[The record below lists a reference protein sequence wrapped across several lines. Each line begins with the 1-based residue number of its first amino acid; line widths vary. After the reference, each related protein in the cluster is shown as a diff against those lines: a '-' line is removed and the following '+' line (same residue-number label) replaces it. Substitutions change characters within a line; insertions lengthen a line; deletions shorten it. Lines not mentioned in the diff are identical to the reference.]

1 MPYTKVIAL
10 GVVSFFLA
18 VNVFIVSLM
27 PTADSPSFHPMA
39 KYSLFLDPFSESFH
53 ADSARSFLKFGLLHN
68 AGLATLSKDWMIKY
82 TGRFKEYIIDPSQEY
97 FVYTHYPSTSDLI
110 AGIGAKLFGLENVQN
125 LRILPLIINGLLL
138 FVFFSHALLLFPNK
152 KQQAFFM
159 AMFFVVP
166 IGWNGMHTFTHFSYA
181 LYLSLAFIG
190 VMLPVFQSLQPTLK
204 RHAKSMALLFGFLAG
219 LFTFDYFFIVVGIPL
234 AVCLLFHGRE
244 TFSNKTLKRQWLI
257 LGFLAGVGF
266 AVAHAVHFMQVVAY
280 YGSFTM
286 AFEDIFGAVLYRIT
300 GNAEHYTLI
309 SGMKKIED
317 CLSPYCGYLMDLGP
331 IKGRLMLL
339 FDYLT
344 LWTSFNGFIVFLGQ
358 DLPERY
364 TASLSYRIQNIS
376 GYLFLPIILWGGL
389 AMGATAI
396 FKKRFLN
403 PCVLLFLSTLAIS
416 SLWLFLMKNHGIVHI
431 HVLPRHYYFCFIM
444 MLLFVTRMMD
454 IKGAPRSS

>member
-1 MPYTKVIAL
+1 
-10 GVVSFFLA
+10 
-18 VNVFIVSLM
+18 
-27 PTADSPSFHPMA
+27 
-39 KYSLFLDPFSESFH
+39 
-53 ADSARSFLKFGLLHN
+53 
-68 AGLATLSKDWMIKY
+68 
-82 TGRFKEYIIDPSQEY
+82 
-97 FVYTHYPSTSDLI
+97 VYTHYPSTSDLI

-219 LFTFDYFFIVVGIPL
+219 LFTFDYFFIVVGTPL

-266 AVAHAVHFMQVVAY
+266 AVAHALHFLQVVAY
-280 YGSFTM
+280 YGSFSM
-286 AFEDIFGAVLYRIT
+286 AFQDIFGAALYRIL
-300 GNAEHYTLI
+300 GIKENYTFV
-309 SGMKKIED
+309 SGMKPWND
-317 CLSPYCGYLMDLGP
+317 CYISYCGYLTDLGP

-344 LWTSFNGFIVFLGQ
+344 LWTSSNGFMALWGQ

-364 TASLSYRIQNIS
+364 SIFYRNENIS
-376 GYLFLPIILWGGL
+376 DYLVIPIILWGLL
-389 AMGATAI
+389 ALGMTA
-396 FKKRFLN
+396 FYKKQWVKH
-403 PCVLLFLSTLAIS
+403 CILLFLSTLIIS
-416 SLWLFLMKNHGIVHI
+416 SLWLFLVKNQGII
-431 HVLPRHYYFCFIM
+431 HPHLFPRHYYFCFIM
-444 MLLFVTRMMD
+444 LLLFVTRAMD
-454 IKGAPRSS
+454 VKTVPGSS